1 MRYMEVPRLGVEL
14 ELQLLAYTI
23 ATLDLSQVCDLY
35 HISWQCQVLNPL
47 SGGRDRTHIFMDTSW
62 IHFAEPQWELPLL
75 FSYCGEIL
83 PYIHGFFHC
92 RKIPG
97 KGSLFQAK
105 TGSGLSLVSVAYV
118 LKYQMQTQ
126 KCSWHFNQASL
137 LIYITFLFL
146 QAFKFVIFEK

>member
-105 TGSGLSLVSVAYV
+105 TGSGLSLCQWRMFLNIKCRHKSVHGTLTRHHYSFI
-118 LKYQMQTQ
+118 LLSCYR
-126 KCSWHFNQASL
+126 HLSL
-137 LIYITFLFL
+137 
-146 QAFKFVIFEK
+146 